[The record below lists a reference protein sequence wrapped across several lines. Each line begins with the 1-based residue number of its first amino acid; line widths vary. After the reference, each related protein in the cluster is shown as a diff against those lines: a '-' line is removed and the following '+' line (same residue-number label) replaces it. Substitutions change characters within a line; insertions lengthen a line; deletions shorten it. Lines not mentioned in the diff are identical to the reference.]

1 MAQIWW
7 SDCKLLERMHKSI
20 AALLRGF
27 SPLDTFWQTGLICD
41 QRLLTSNPHLKS
53 SIGIYAMIYWI
64 GLNGWQCNICA
75 AHDYT
80 HSLLLQLDL
89 SLLSVSDTRYIVYA
103 PLVQP
108 LLYQNCDL
116 APCTITQ
123 LSLVYTNKK
132 KKACIRILWYNKR
145 TQLQLEQ
152 LQGQWLHLLVR

>member
-1 MAQIWW
+1 
-7 SDCKLLERMHKSI
+7 
-20 AALLRGF
+20 
-27 SPLDTFWQTGLICD
+27 
-41 QRLLTSNPHLKS
+41 
-53 SIGIYAMIYWI
+53 MIYWI

-123 LSLVYTNKK
+123 LSLVYTKK
-132 KKACIRILWYNKR
+132 KSMYKNTVIQQKDSVATWTVAGAMAPFSQIRTSQEKRNPCPNRQHLQMAESVCGVFWGACLRCRLNH
-145 TQLQLEQ
+145 
-152 LQGQWLHLLVR
+152 WLKVT